1 MTLISPPTRVEAG
14 TTATAVKPGLK
25 IGAAD
30 KTFSDTLKSSIGE
43 VNRLQVETDG
53 AIRELVA
60 GNEKNVHEVM
70 VAMEKAS
77 ISLELMVQVRN
88 KIIAAYDEIKRMQI

>member
-1 MTLISPPTRVEAG
+1 MTLINPAAHVGA
-14 TTATAVKPGLK
+14 TTVAHVNPGPKAVAP
-25 IGAAD
+25 D
-30 KTFSDTLKSSIGE
+30 NSFTDTLKSSIRD
-43 VNRLQVETDG
+43 VNRLQVETDT

-60 GNEKNVHEVM
+60 GNENNVHEVM

>member
-1 MTLISPPTRVEAG
+1 MTVINPSARVD
-14 TTATAVKPGLK
+14 TYTATAVKPGPRT
-25 IGAAD
+25 GAAD
-30 KTFSDTLKSSIGE
+30 KSFTTTLKSSISE
-43 VNRLQVETDG
+43 VNSLQAEADG

-60 GNEKNVHEVM
+60 GNENNIHEVM

-77 ISLELMVQVRN
+77 ISFELLVQVRN